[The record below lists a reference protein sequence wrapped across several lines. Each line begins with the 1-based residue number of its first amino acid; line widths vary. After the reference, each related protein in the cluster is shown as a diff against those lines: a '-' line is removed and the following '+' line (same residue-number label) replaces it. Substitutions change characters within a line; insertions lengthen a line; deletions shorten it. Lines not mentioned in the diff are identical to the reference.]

1 MQRDRIVSA
10 LILVFSLGLFCCSPA
25 QAEQQPVV
33 IKLATL
39 APEGTI
45 FYDALLKMASAWSRL
60 SNGAVQLKIYAGG
73 IAGTE
78 QDMVRKIR
86 IGQLHA
92 ATISAIGM
100 MQIDSSYAALQIP
113 GMISSYEELDYCR
126 QQLAPLFEKRF
137 AEKGFI
143 IVNYADLGYMYFFT
157 TQKTGSIAELQ
168 KKKICTFAGDQA
180 SREIW
185 AKAGFNAV
193 DIPLSEMLTALQ
205 TGLIDGFMDTPVF
218 ALSLQIFSK
227 AKHMINVHYGIAVA
241 STIIQKS
248 QWDKIN
254 PELQKTLLKAAG
266 DISRETKDEVRGMD
280 DKAIAEM
287 KKYGL
292 ELMEVSPQDASAWL
306 EPVQRIYPDIR
317 AKLISQ
323 DVFDKTLELR
333 NQFRSQ
339 KK

>member
-1 MQRDRIVSA
+1 
-10 LILVFSLGLFCCSPA
+10 
-25 QAEQQPVV
+25 
-33 IKLATL
+33 
-39 APEGTI
+39 
-45 FYDALLKMASAWSRL
+45 
-60 SNGAVQLKIYAGG
+60 
-73 IAGTE
+73 
-78 QDMVRKIR
+78 
-86 IGQLHA
+86 
-92 ATISAIGM
+92 
-100 MQIDSSYAALQIP
+100 
-113 GMISSYEELDYCR
+113 MISSYEELDYCR
-126 QQLAPLFEKRF
+126 QQLAPLLERRF
-137 AEKGFI
+137 ADKGFI
-143 IVNYADLGYMYFFT
+143 IVNHADLGYMYFFT
-157 TQKTGSIAELQ
+157 SHRTGSIAELQ

-180 SREIW
+180 SKEIW

-193 DIPLSEMLTALQ
+193 DVPLSEMLTALQ

-254 PELQKTLLKAAG
+254 PELQKTLLKSAG
-266 DISRETKDEVRGMD
+266 DVSRETKGEVRGMD

-292 ELMEVSPQDASAWL
+292 EVMEVSPQDAAAWL
-306 EPVQRIYPDIR
+306 EPVEKIYSDIR
-317 AKLISQ
+317 AKLIPQ

-333 NQFRSQ
+333 SQFRSQ

>member
-1 MQRDRIVSA
+1 MKRSFMAVA
-10 LILVFSLGLFCCSPA
+10 LLWACWLWLQPAALA
-25 QAEQQPVV
+25 QAGQQPVV
-33 IKLATL
+33 LKLGTL

-45 FYDALLKMASAWSRL
+45 FYDALLKMANEWLRV

-78 QDMVRKIR
+78 HDMVRKIR

-100 MQIDSSYAALQIP
+100 MQIDSSYAALQVP
-113 GMISSYEELDYCR
+113 GMIASYEELDYCR
-126 QQLAPLFEKRF
+126 ERLAPLLEQRF
-137 AEKGFI
+137 AERGFI
-143 IVNYADLGYMYFFT
+143 IANYADLGYMYFFT
-157 TQKTGSIAELQ
+157 SQKTGTIAELQ
-168 KKKICTFAGDQA
+168 KKKICTFAGDQT

-205 TGLIDGFMDTPVF
+205 TGLIDGFLDTPVF

-248 QWDKIN
+248 QWDKVN
-254 PELQKTLLKAAG
+254 PELQAALLQAAAEV
-266 DISRETKDEVRGMD
+266 SREVKAEVRSMAE
-280 DKAIAEM
+280 KAIAEM

-292 ELMEVSPQDASAWL
+292 EPMDVAPQDVPVWL
-306 EPVQRIYPDIR
+306 EPVHKIYPEIR

-323 DVFDKTLELR
+323 DIFDKTLQLR
-333 NQFRSQ
+333 SEFRALKQ
-339 KK
+339 